1 MEQRQWFMKRQD
13 MKKDDHRP
21 ARKRSGKPKA
31 AKPMAHAKSLAKP
44 TDRSAVLSKKL
55 RSFQIRI
62 AESKRPVHQIQ
73 QFPEI
78 IRHIREFSIPEYQKH
93 FDAPTDRA
101 VLQRLAAYLAEPV
114 TPCLSFHFP
123 LPEAASQLIE
133 DLDDWDEI
141 QDAMV
146 EWATQELD
154 AIATVYIHV
163 ENLCEGCRE
172 CIEFTQ
178 LCFSDEHADEYTHC
192 DEKVSLSWRN
202 IGSEVAITSADF
214 KAGRKSVC
222 TGQWEVPQ
230 QEISDLFNRSLP
242 PELAMVYFDADG
254 SNGLYVLMK
263 TADLGRIESFY

>member
-1 MEQRQWFMKRQD
+1 MKRQD
-13 MKKDDHRP
+13 MKKDDSHP

-31 AKPMAHAKSLAKP
+31 AKPSANTKSLPKP
-44 TDRSAVLSKKL
+44 TDRSAALSKKL
-55 RSFQIRI
+55 RGLQIRI
-62 AESKRPVHQIQ
+62 PESKRPLHQIQ

-101 VLQRLAAYLAEPV
+101 VLQRLATYLTEPL

-123 LPEAASQLIE
+123 LPEAPSQLIE

-146 EWATQELD
+146 EWATEELD
-154 AIATVYIHV
+154 AIATVYIDV

-178 LCFSDEHADEYTHC
+178 VCFPNEHADEYAHC
-192 DEKVSLSWRN
+192 DDKVILIWRN
-202 IGSEVAITSADF
+202 IGSKVAITSADF

-242 PELAMVYFDADG
+242 PELTMVYFDAEG

-263 TADLGRIESFY
+263 TADLGSIESLY